1 VPQWEVDVPLFE
13 YKGKTLAGTAV
24 AGELRAKNRAEL
36 DRVLRRKRIILS
48 GVNKKPSE
56 IKIRIGTGIKRIE
69 ISRFTRQF
77 ATMIGAGL
85 PMVQCLDILS
95 KQMES
100 AEMRRIVGEVRESV
114 SSGSTLAEGLA
125 KHKKIFDE
133 LFVNMVEA
141 GEIGGALDTILV
153 RLANYREKAD
163 ALIRKVRGALVYP
176 AVIVV
181 VATGVT
187 FAMLTWIVPV
197 FAKMFTGLGAEL
209 PMPTQVILA
218 ISHFLRDNLGKMALA
233 VVLLVVGF
241 RFMLRSEKGRLYYDT
256 FMLRAP
262 LIGTLIRKSAV
273 SRFTRTLGTLI
284 SSGVSILE
292 ALEITAKTAGNKVIQ
307 NAIRRSVLAI
317 AEGDTIT
324 GPLVQTG
331 VFPPMVTQMI
341 SVGEKTGGLDDMLS
355 KIADFYD
362 EEVDAAVSALT
373 SIIEPVI
380 IVLMGVVIGGIMIAM
395 YLPMFDIIGKIQ

>member
-1 VPQWEVDVPLFE
+1 MPLFE

-24 AGELRAKNRAEL
+24 AGELRAKSRADLERL
-36 DRVLRRKRIILS
+36 LRRKKIMIS
-48 GVNKKPSE
+48 NVSKKPSQL
-56 IKIRIGTGIKRIE
+56 KFKLGTGIKKIE

-95 KQMES
+95 KQMDS
-100 AEMRRIVGEVRESV
+100 AELRRVVAQVKESV
-114 SSGSTLAEGLA
+114 SSGSTLAEGLS
-125 KHKKIFDE
+125 KHKKIFDD
-133 LFVNMVEA
+133 LYVNMVEA
-141 GEIGGALDTILV
+141 GEVGGALDTILV

-176 AVIVV
+176 AVIVI
-181 VATGVT
+181 VAFAVT
-187 FAMLTWIVPV
+187 FVMLTWIVPV
-197 FAKMFTGLGAEL
+197 FAKMFAGLGAEL
-209 PMPTQVILA
+209 PGPTQVVLN
-218 ISHFLRDNLGKMALA
+218 ISNFLRGNIGKIFLSFIAFGVIFRM
-233 VVLLVVGF
+233 VL
-241 RFMLRSEKGRLYYDT
+241 RTEKGRLNFDR
-256 FMLRAP
+256 FLLKAP
-262 LIGTLIRKSAV
+262 LIGTLVRKSAI

-284 SSGVSILE
+284 SSGVSILD
-292 ALEITAKTAGNKVIQ
+292 ALEITAKTAGNRVIHD
-307 NAIRRSVLAI
+307 AIRRSVLAI

-380 IVLMGVVIGGIMIAM
+380 IVFMGVVIGGILIAM
-395 YLPMFDIIGKIQ
+395 YLPMFDIIGKIK